1 MSILRKIFF
10 RERVL
15 IVLVLALGLKQD
27 RLKKLRDK
35 WVLCPICGVSSGSFQ
50 IKGLFDDSVVCESC
64 GSRWV
69 LQFSSRREDEPWM
82 VKLKERRGKRV
93 EGSWIAVEGWITR
106 KMREYESY
114 QASKGLARDDGE
126 WISFEEKERREFE
139 RERLA
144 KSLAEERF
152 KLVQETERE
161 EREKLKGPVKHMFEW
176 IECPRCTKRYSSK
189 WPECPYCLGREI
201 REAQDRGRLH

>member
-15 IVLVLALGLKQD
+15 IVLVLALGLKRD

-35 WVLCPICGVSSGSFQ
+35 WVLCPICDVSSGSFQ

-64 GSRWV
+64 RSRWV
-69 LQFSSRREDEPWM
+69 LQFSSHREDEPWM
-82 VKLKERRGKRV
+82 AKLKERRGKWV
-93 EGSWIAVEGWITR
+93 EDSWIAVEGWITQ
-106 KMREYESY
+106 KTKEYERH
-114 QASKGLARDDGE
+114 QASKGLTRYE
-126 WISFEEKERREFE
+126 EKWITFEEKKRREFD
-139 RERLA
+139 REQRA

-152 KLVQETERE
+152 RLIQETQRE
-161 EREKLKGPVKHMFEW
+161 ERKRLKVPVKHMFEW

-189 WPECPYCLGREI
+189 WRECPYCRGREI